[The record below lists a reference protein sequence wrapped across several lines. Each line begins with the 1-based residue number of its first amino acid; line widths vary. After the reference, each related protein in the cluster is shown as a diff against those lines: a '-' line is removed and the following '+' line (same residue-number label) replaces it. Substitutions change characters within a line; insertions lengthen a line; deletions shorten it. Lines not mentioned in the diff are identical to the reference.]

1 MLALL
6 ASRALGIVRQ
16 ILLNTIFG
24 TGPAADAYY
33 AAAYLPETL
42 FDLVAGGALI
52 YAFIPVFLSYE
63 KDHGQREAWRL
74 ASLVFNALLLVLSLA
89 TLVGE
94 FFAPAFVTH
103 WLVPGYP
110 PDKQALTISL
120 TRVMLF
126 QPLLLGLSTVITAA
140 LNSKRQFLLSALSV
154 AIYNVGLIGGLVVSL
169 LVPAVGIY
177 GPTYGTLVAAALQVL
192 VMVPALVKQGAS
204 YSFSWNFRHPGFLD
218 IMRLLIPNALAVT
231 ISSIAPIIDTNFI
244 SHMPGGFLAAQRNAY
259 MLYGLPFALLTQA
272 IGQAAMPQL
281 SALFASHKYLRLR
294 LTLSKLLLFS
304 VGASVLAALVLGPC
318 GQIAIVLLFQ
328 HGAFGAQSAS
338 LTETALLGY
347 ALALPLQTAAMFLIL
362 AFYAMRNALTPLYAT
377 ALTLLTHF
385 LSILVLLQ
393 FFTGTQQLI
402 AIPLALASDGLIA
415 TLLLGFLLLWQLRR
429 PNYVDKGMQRLTR
442 RRTYQAL
449 QQEASSS

>member
-16 ILLNTIFG
+16 ILLNNIFG

-89 TLVGE
+89 TLIGE
-94 FFAPAFVTH
+94 YFAPAFVTH

-110 PDKQALTISL
+110 LAKQALTTNL
-120 TRVMLF
+120 TRIMLF

-169 LVPAVGIY
+169 LMPSVGIY
-177 GPTYGTLVAAALQVL
+177 GPTYGTLAAAALQVL

-204 YSFSWNFRHPGFLD
+204 YSFIWNFRHPGFLD
-218 IMRLLIPNALAVT
+218 VMRLLIPNALAVT

-281 SALFASHKYLRLR
+281 SALFANQKYLRLR
-294 LTLSKLLLFS
+294 LTLGRLLLFA
-304 VGASVLAALVLGPC
+304 VGISVLAALALGPC
-318 GQIAIVLLFQ
+318 GQIAITLLFK
-328 HGAFGAQSAS
+328 HGAFDGQSAS

-347 ALALPLQTAAMFLIL
+347 ALALPFQTAAMLLIL
-362 AFYAMRNALTPLYAT
+362 AFYAMRNALTPLYIT

-385 LSILVLLQ
+385 LSILVLLR
-393 FFTGTQQLI
+393 FFSGMQQLI
-402 AIPLALASDGLIA
+402 AIPLALASDGLIT
-415 TLLLGFLLLWQLRR
+415 TLLLGILLIWQFRR
-429 PNYVDKGMQRLTR
+429 PSSIDKGMQRLQR
-442 RRTYQAL
+442 RRAYLAL
-449 QQEASSS
+449 QPEAS